1 MDFLQHFL
9 LGQPL
14 ERNGQD
20 SLGLMSSARWADS
33 GWSLIAGLDLEA
45 AESFLEQTQ
54 DRPTTGGSAVAN
66 AIRPAGKHYDY
77 AVDSTVLAAY
87 AHFEQDLTRRWRLT
101 AGLRAEQVRY
111 TYDNRMLTGNTDEN
125 GVPCPFGG
133 CLYSRP
139 ADRED
144 TFEALAPKLALGYAL
159 GERTRAYLAW
169 SQGFRPPETTELYRL
184 QRTQSVADLD
194 GERIDGFELGLKG
207 ELDSLNYAFAAF
219 DLDKRDVILRD
230 SNGFNVD
237 GGRTSHRGLELE
249 LDWQALP
256 TLGISAAGTLAR
268 HRYEFDRAIEGG
280 ERIESGNDVD
290 TAPRQLFALRAGWT
304 PAPAWRAEAEW
315 QHVGEYWLE
324 AGNTRRYGGHELL
337 NLRGSW
343 EPAPAWVL
351 SLRLVN
357 ALDRDYADRADFAFG
372 NYRYFPGRG
381 RTLFASL
388 DWQPGN

>member
-1 MDFLQHFL
+1 
-9 LGQPL
+9 
-14 ERNGQD
+14 
-20 SLGLMSSARWADS
+20 MSSARWEDG

-45 AESFLEQTQ
+45 AESFLKQSQ
-54 DRPTTGGSAVAN
+54 DGPTTGGSNFAN
-66 AIRPAGKHYDY
+66 SIRPAGKHYDY
-77 AVDSTVLAAY
+77 TVDSTVLAAY
-87 AHFEQDLTRRWRLT
+87 AHFEQAFAERWRLT
-101 AGLRAEQVRY
+101 AGLRAEQVNY
-111 TYDNRMLTGNTDEN
+111 DYDNRMLAGNTDEN

-144 TFEALAPKLALGYAL
+144 TFEALAPKLALSYAL
-159 GERTRAYLAW
+159 GERTRIYLAW

-184 QRTQSVADLD
+184 QRTQSVAELD
-194 GERIDGFELGLKG
+194 GERIDGYELGLKG
-207 ELDSLNYAFAAF
+207 DAVSLRYALAIF

-230 SNGFNVD
+230 SSGFNVD
-237 GGRTSHRGLELE
+237 GGRTSHQGLELE

-256 TLGISAAGTLAR
+256 SLGISAAGTLAR
-268 HRYEFDRAIEGG
+268 HRYDFDRAIEGG

-290 TAPRQLFALRAGWT
+290 TAPRRLLSLRASWT

-337 NLRGSW
+337 NLRGAW
-343 EPAPAWVL
+343 EPSPHWVL

-357 ALDRDYADRADFAFG
+357 ALDRDFADRADFAFG

-388 DWQPGN
+388 DWQPGD